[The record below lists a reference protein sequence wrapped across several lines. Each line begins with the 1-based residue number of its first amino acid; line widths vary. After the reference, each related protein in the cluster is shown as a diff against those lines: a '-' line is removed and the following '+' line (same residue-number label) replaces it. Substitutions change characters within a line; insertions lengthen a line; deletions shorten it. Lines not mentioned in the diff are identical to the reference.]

1 MQEKITNEVREEMTE
16 QSVAENTETE
26 EAAVEEK
33 EPFVPSSTSK
43 RIFAWILFVI
53 VILGIVSWL
62 LNMAFPEW
70 IETVRTWA
78 QGLFR

>member
-62 LNMAFPEW
+62 LSIACPGW
-70 IETVRTWA
+70 IETVRAWA
-78 QGLFR
+78 LGLFH